1 MEVPSTCMCVQSTTK
16 KKQRKKKLFLNFQKR
31 RNQEEAGL
39 GVPCISFYFTEFPPS
54 TLLVFKKN
62 VIVCI
67 YIYICTPS
75 YLLQTHPP
83 THT

>member
-1 MEVPSTCMCVQSTTK
+1 MHSQWRCRVHVMYVQSTTK

-54 TLLVFKKN
+54 TLLVFKKE
-62 VIVCI
+62 C
-67 YIYICTPS
+67 YS
-75 YLLQTHPP
+75 MHK
-83 THT
+83 